1 MFHSLFCSCTV
12 LLIGFLLQVYVF
24 TLRNEDRYL
33 AWDFGQDVHN
43 AFDFYL
49 NQHVDG
55 MFTDFPQSL
64 ARHLDLLYKNTSAAR
79 LTMNALYVT
88 SVVIAVSVVVVFVTT
103 SGFYYYS
110 SLIRGNYSRL
120 YWRYNLKISSLLYIK
135 FKIVLS
141 Y

>member
-1 MFHSLFCSCTV
+1 MLYCV
-12 LLIGFLLQVYVF
+12 GVLLQVHVF

-33 AWDFGQDVHN
+33 AWDFEQDVHN

-79 LTMNALYVT
+79 LSMNALYVT
-88 SVVIAVSVVVVFVTT
+88 SVVIAMSVVVVFCP
-103 SGFYYYS
+103 
-110 SLIRGNYSRL
+110 LIYRQGWLFDSCIAL
-120 YWRYNLKISSLLYIK
+120 ALWPL
-135 FKIVLS
+135 
-141 Y
+141 